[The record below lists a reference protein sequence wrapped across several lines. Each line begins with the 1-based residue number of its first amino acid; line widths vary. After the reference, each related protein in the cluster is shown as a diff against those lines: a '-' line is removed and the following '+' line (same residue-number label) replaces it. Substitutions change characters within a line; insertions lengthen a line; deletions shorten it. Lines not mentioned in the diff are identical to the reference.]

1 MIDFLLG
8 TAVLVLPQG
17 NLPLLAGIGAV
28 KGAVAL
34 KRHLSN
40 KKGAADEAGTAAAD
54 AEPAATAA
62 RALRPKTPTPG
73 EGVPPVTLEWSNLS
87 CHWSSKKQ
95 KKQQRKGEPGSKQI
109 LFGLSGAARPGRL
122 LALMG
127 PSGSG
132 KTTLLN
138 SLASHVPANTGMRLT
153 GELYVNGVQST
164 EANHRQ
170 AYVEQSDNFYS
181 MLSVAETLTMAA
193 QLQMA
198 PGLPEASK
206 QSYVDNLISVLG
218 LAKSRDTRVGD
229 EKIRGLSGGE
239 KKRLAIGC
247 ELISSPSLLFLDEP
261 TTGLDSFQAE
271 KVVAT
276 LKQLASAGHTVV
288 CSIHQPRSS
297 IFGLFDDLLLL
308 SEGRCVYSGPA
319 EEALPYFEQLGHSC
333 PAHYNPAEFVADL
346 ISIDYSSPEVEEES
360 KARVQGLVDA
370 WAASAGGKAAAE
382 AAAAHKHMSRTPS
395 GELALGSVNS
405 GPVAGWARQF
415 RLLLRRSW
423 RQITRDKAAAMARL
437 SSNVSSAVI
446 FGAIFWR
453 MQKKQ
458 SNIQDRM
465 GLLQVAA
472 INTAMSALVKTIT
485 VFPKERAI
493 VNRERTRKAYN
504 VLPYLSAK
512 LLAELPVSCVFPLV
526 FGVVVYPFTGLNPKP
541 VRFARFLGILT
552 LESFTAAAL
561 GLSVGAAAPNAD
573 AAVAIGP
580 AVMLVWIIFGGYYCN
595 SENIPSA
602 LRWLPRCS
610 LIKHSFEA
618 LCINEFQG
626 AEFELDEGGRGM
638 KTGEDVLS
646 WLSFGHTSIRKTL
659 GSEARIL
666 GFYYWL
672 TYCIL
677 RAGKPKFQPVEAA
690 AAAAALPE
698 PAAAAAPAAAAVVEE
713 VQDEAA
719 VAAAAAEPVLLG
731 SS

>member
-276 LKQLASAGHTVV
+276 LKQLASADRKSVV
-288 CSIHQPRSS
+288 
-297 IFGLFDDLLLL
+297 
-308 SEGRCVYSGPA
+308 
-319 EEALPYFEQLGHSC
+319 
-333 PAHYNPAEFVADL
+333 
-346 ISIDYSSPEVEEES
+346 
-360 KARVQGLVDA
+360 
-370 WAASAGGKAAAE
+370 
-382 AAAAHKHMSRTPS
+382 
-395 GELALGSVNS
+395 
-405 GPVAGWARQF
+405 
-415 RLLLRRSW
+415 
-423 RQITRDKAAAMARL
+423 
-437 SSNVSSAVI
+437 
-446 FGAIFWR
+446 
-453 MQKKQ
+453 
-458 SNIQDRM
+458 
-465 GLLQVAA
+465 
-472 INTAMSALVKTIT
+472 
-485 VFPKERAI
+485 
-493 VNRERTRKAYN
+493 
-504 VLPYLSAK
+504 
-512 LLAELPVSCVFPLV
+512 
-526 FGVVVYPFTGLNPKP
+526 
-541 VRFARFLGILT
+541 
-552 LESFTAAAL
+552 
-561 GLSVGAAAPNAD
+561 
-573 AAVAIGP
+573 
-580 AVMLVWIIFGGYYCN
+580 
-595 SENIPSA
+595 
-602 LRWLPRCS
+602 
-610 LIKHSFEA
+610 
-618 LCINEFQG
+618 
-626 AEFELDEGGRGM
+626 
-638 KTGEDVLS
+638 
-646 WLSFGHTSIRKTL
+646 
-659 GSEARIL
+659 
-666 GFYYWL
+666 
-672 TYCIL
+672 
-677 RAGKPKFQPVEAA
+677 
-690 AAAAALPE
+690 
-698 PAAAAAPAAAAVVEE
+698 
-713 VQDEAA
+713 
-719 VAAAAAEPVLLG
+719 
-731 SS
+731 